1 MLWVDFALQAFRDV
15 RAQAA
20 VTLQRGYNAVVCDSV
35 VPETVVDAALEL
47 CLPVGGNEQGRG
59 IVTFVGRDGATYR
72 LLRDFAT
79 GGAQLYA
86 FEPTRRQ
93 FLPVAEGPHAVSIAL
108 KTQLAVAD
116 RTLLA
121 DTFTLTGDHMPP
133 SDKPRPQNPA
143 ARARLTALE
152 QKMAM
157 QARGKH
163 LEHQLDQMT
172 QRKLEVDDLIAAKAV
187 NIDRVHRA
195 DAALAPYAQL
205 QVLPDDFLAFYES
218 AIEKERQKRSD
229 LVRWQQEHVEQE
241 RLVRAAE
248 HSPIIDWRVATGL
261 LGGIIAVGVG
271 LSIGGPFRYIAM
283 GDIPLFGLATFALWQ
298 NLSHREE
305 LSIAKKR
312 LAASDRRRE
321 QIEHRDT
328 DVIAKAHEMAAM
340 VGLESIDE
348 VRRTMNGREAAKA
361 EAAEARRIYQE
372 AEDDPEL
379 IRLREEKTA
388 LDATLRAVEK
398 ELASMAMSGVDMG
411 VMQAEAASL
420 KRLLG
425 IREERADE
433 LSRTFEL
440 ALQHFGG
447 NPTQAA
453 MLLTQRATQFIT
465 HLTSKKVTRI
475 EVDID
480 GAMSVVTEA
489 GVQAPQLLPVP
500 LRELVILAMRGALLT
515 SLPAEQRLPF
525 IVGPLELSMPGGDDL
540 LRRYLGVL
548 AQAGFQVV
556 HLLDKPQR
564 AQGAPNVTRFVA
576 RQ

>member
-1 MLWVDFALQAFRDV
+1 MLWVDLALQAFRDV
-15 RAQAA
+15 RMQAA

-35 VPETVVDAALEL
+35 VPETVIDAALEL
-47 CLPVGGNEQGRG
+47 CLPVGGDEQGRG

-72 LLRDFAT
+72 LLRDFAS

-108 KTQLAVAD
+108 KSQLGIED

-143 ARARLTALE
+143 ARARLTAIE
-152 QKMAM
+152 QKIAM
-157 QARGKH
+157 QTRGKH
-163 LEHQLDQMT
+163 LEAELDQMT
-172 QRKLEVDDLIAAKAV
+172 QRKLEVDDLIDAKAV
-187 NIDRVHRA
+187 NIDRVQRA
-195 DAALAPYAQL
+195 EAGLATYAQL
-205 QVLPDDFLAFYES
+205 QVLPEDFLALYEG
-218 AIEKERQKRSD
+218 AIEKERQKRAD
-229 LVRWQQEHVEQE
+229 LVRWQQEHTEHE

-248 HSPIIDWRVATGL
+248 HSPIIDWRVAAGL
-261 LGGIIAVGVG
+261 LSGIVAVGVG

-283 GDIPLFGLATFALWQ
+283 LDIPLFGLATFALWQ

-321 QIEHRDT
+321 QIENRDA
-328 DVIAKAHEMAAM
+328 DVIAKAHELAAM
-340 VGLESIDE
+340 VGFDSVDD
-348 VRRTMNGREAAKA
+348 VRRTMTGREAARA

-388 LDATLRAVEK
+388 LEATIRAVEK
-398 ELASMAMSGVDMG
+398 ELATLGMSGSDVG

-420 KRLLG
+420 RRLLG

-453 MLLTQRATQFIT
+453 MLLTQRSTQFIT
-465 HLTSKKVTRI
+465 HLSGKKITRI

-480 GAMSVVTEA
+480 GAMAVVTES
-489 GVQAPQLLPVP
+489 GVQAPQHLPAP
-500 LRELVILAMRGALLT
+500 LRELVILAVRGALLT
-515 SLPAEQRLPF
+515 SLPAEQRLPLV
-525 IVGPLELSMPGGDDL
+525 VGPLELSMPGGDDL
-540 LRRYLGVL
+540 LRRYLGVI

-564 AQGAPNVTRFVA
+564 AQGATNVTRFVA
-576 RQ
+576 RA